1 MRPYIYIYIH
11 VINAICVYYYI
22 KKTYTDI
29 LYGLCVLNCDII
41 KGEVEFGSI

>member
-1 MRPYIYIYIH
+1 MLYVYITIL
-11 VINAICVYYYI
+11 